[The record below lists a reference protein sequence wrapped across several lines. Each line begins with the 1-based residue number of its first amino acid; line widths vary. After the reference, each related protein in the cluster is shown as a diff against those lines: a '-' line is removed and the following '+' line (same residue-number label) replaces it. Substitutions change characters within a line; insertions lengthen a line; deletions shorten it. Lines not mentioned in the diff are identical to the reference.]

1 MKYVLK
7 EMGIE
12 EKPRSKMKRFGASAL
27 SDYELLAIIIKSGIS
42 GKSVLDLSIEI
53 INAFSNLENLEEATL
68 NELEAIK
75 GMGEAKSLE
84 LLACIELGRRIYKKE
99 AKDYI
104 IKSAYDA
111 WRYIH
116 LDLENKRQEHFV
128 CIYLNTIGK
137 VIAAK
142 VISVGS
148 TNETLADYKSAIKW
162 ALKFSASAI
171 IYVHN
176 HPSGSPLPSEKDYE
190 LTELF
195 ESITTSVDLRY
206 VDHIIVGKNAFYSF
220 KRGDVTTY
228 KQ

>member
-7 EMGIE
+7 EMTVE

-42 GKSVLDLSIEI
+42 GKSVLDLSVEI
-53 INAFSNLENLEEATL
+53 INAFSSLKNLEEATL

-99 AKDYI
+99 IKNCI
-104 IKSAYDA
+104 IKTAYDA
-111 WRYIH
+111 WKYIH
-116 LDLENKRQEHFV
+116 LDLENKSQEHFV
-128 CIYLNTIGK
+128 CIYLNAIGK
-137 VIAAK
+137 VIATK

-148 TNETLADYKSAIKW
+148 ASETLADYKSAVKW
-162 ALKFSASAI
+162 ALKFSATAI
-171 IYVHN
+171 IYLHN
-176 HPSGSPLPSEKDYE
+176 HPSGNPLPSKQDYK

-195 ESITTSVDLRY
+195 ESITESVDLRF

-220 KRGDVTTY
+220 KRDDVTY
-228 KQ
+228 L